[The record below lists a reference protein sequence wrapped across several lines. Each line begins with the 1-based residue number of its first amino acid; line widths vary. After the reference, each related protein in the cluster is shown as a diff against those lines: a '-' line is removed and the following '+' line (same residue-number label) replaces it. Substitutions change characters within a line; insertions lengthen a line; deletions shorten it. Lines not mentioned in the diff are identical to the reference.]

1 MRVRAFLCTQSPR
14 PVDSLTDDSTLLS
27 VLCCFPLFLSSSP
40 SSLLA
45 ATLYSGEVTSVK
57 HDNLNVLSAYIY
69 RLTVKNDLGA
79 SAPTYSMP
87 CTLRQ

>member
-1 MRVRAFLCTQSPR
+1 MTRHS
-14 PVDSLTDDSTLLS
+14 S
-27 VLCCFPLFLSSSP
+27 LFLVVFLSFSP
-40 SSLLA
+40 LPAPLA